1 MPAGIRFC
9 VLCCCVEAF
18 DTLDVVFFFFI
29 INDGLAGLSVIP
41 VLFCVATIYTLGA
54 AFSGPASGHVWHGEA
69 SRRIHGEN

>member
-1 MPAGIRFC
+1 MSC
-9 VLCCCVEAF
+9 VVVLRLLIPWTLCC
-18 DTLDVVFFFFI
+18 FFFI
-29 INDGLAGLSVIP
+29 INDGLAGLSVILF